1 MGDVYKVQ
9 MRNGEAQEVRD
20 GEVKIDV
27 KGEQQP
33 RPGTTIKIGGIVHSL
48 NAHDGGITTQ
58 APMRY
63 ETITPGESADP
74 LSDPRSSSGAPQ
86 DRTQMTVNSTIK
98 LNGLEARVGELVRM
112 GILQPSPRGG
122 FEWTPGH
129 GPAQRGRNL

>member
-20 GEVKIDV
+20 GEVRVDV

-33 RPGTTIKIGGIVHSL
+33 KPGTTIKIGGIVHSL
-48 NAHDGGITTQ
+48 NAHDGGVTTQ

-63 ETITPGESADP
+63 ETITPAESADP

-86 DRTQMTVNSTIK
+86 DRTQMNEHSTIRY
-98 LNGLEARVGELVRM
+98 GGMEVRVGELVRM
-112 GILQPSPRGG
+112 GILAPSPRGG
-122 FEWTPGH
+122 FEFTPGN
-129 GPAQRGRNL
+129 GPQPRGRL